1 MTQFEY
7 LIILV
12 SILVGL
18 GLADLAKSMRNLLLP
33 EMSVRWHWL
42 PVTWTVIVLGYV
54 LMAWWVFY
62 QLLRAEVWHHPVAFL
77 PILLSTMA
85 LYLLCAFA
93 LPDADREEVS
103 YHTLDTEGEK
113 VINLEAF
120 YLSKEHRRWFFGI
133 AAAFSLLFSGAFN
146 YGQFHAGNRPVET
159 ALLQMLFASLLI
171 TIPHV
176 ILGVTRRRWAHLG
189 LTIYSLGSVTYGLF
203 DVAVALT
210 EMS

>member
-1 MTQFEY
+1 MSQFEY
-7 LIILV
+7 LILLV

-42 PVTWTVIVLGYV
+42 PVMWAVIVLGYV
-54 LMAWWVFY
+54 LMAWWTFY
-62 QLLRAEVWHHPVAFL
+62 RLLRVEVWHHPVIFL
-77 PILLSTMA
+77 PVLLSALA

-93 LPDADREEVS
+93 LPDVNRTEVS

-133 AAAFSLLFSGAFN
+133 AAAFSLLFYGAFN
-146 YGQFHAGNRPVET
+146 YGQFHATERSLEE
-159 ALLQMLFASLLI
+159 ALLQMLITFPILI
-171 TIPHV
+171 IPHV
-176 ILGVTRRRWAHLG
+176 ILSVTKRKWAHWG
-189 LTIYSLGSVTYGLF
+189 LTAYSFGWVVYVLF
-203 DVAVALT
+203 DVAAALT

>member
-33 EMSVRWHWL
+33 EMSVQWHWL

-62 QLLRAEVWHHPVAFL
+62 ILLQAEVWHHPVAFL
-77 PILLSTMA
+77 PVLLSTMA

-103 YHTLDTEGEK
+103 YHTVDAEGEK
-113 VINLEAF
+113 LIDMETF
-120 YLSKEHRRWFFGI
+120 YLSEDHRRWFFGM
-133 AAAFSLLFSGAFN
+133 AATFSFLFFGSAN
-146 YGQFHAGNRPVET
+146 YGQFHAGNIPVEA
-159 ALLQMLFASLLI
+159 ALLQMLSASLLI

-210 EMS
+210 EVS